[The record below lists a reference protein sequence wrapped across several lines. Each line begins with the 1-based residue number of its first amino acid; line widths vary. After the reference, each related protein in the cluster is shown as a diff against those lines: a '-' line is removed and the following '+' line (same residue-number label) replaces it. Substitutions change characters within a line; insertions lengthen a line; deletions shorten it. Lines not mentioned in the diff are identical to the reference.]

1 MLKPKSTIIV
11 ISGATASGK
20 SGVAMQIATIYNG
33 AIINA
38 DSLQIYRD
46 LPILSA
52 QPTPENFKEVEHF
65 LYGILDS
72 SQKISVGI
80 WLKMVAEIVEKIQQ
94 ENKIPIIVGGN
105 GMYISKLIDGINEI
119 PEIDEKFRLQAQN
132 LYAEIGHEKFQENFG
147 NAKIIDK
154 QKLLRA
160 CEVFLQTGK
169 KIEFFQQQPRK
180 KLLENYQFIHLNLNP
195 ARQEI
200 YKNCDER
207 FAKMLQNNVLK
218 EVENYLKNNNDL
230 NSPIIN
236 TLGFKEIVDF
246 FDKKISFTEMQKLA
260 SQKTRNYAKRQLT
273 WFRHQ
278 FDEILFC
285 ENQQK
290 ILEHIKNIDLFN
302 HEI

>member
-1 MLKPKSTIIV
+1 MLKSKPPIIV

-20 SGVAMQIATIYNG
+20 SKIAMQIAKNYNG

-38 DSLQIYRD
+38 DALQIYRD

-52 QPTPENFKEVEHF
+52 QPNQKDLAEIEHF
-65 LYGILDS
+65 LYGILNPN
-72 SQKISVGI
+72 QKISVGI
-80 WLKMVAEIVEKIQQ
+80 WLKMVDEIVTKILQK
-94 ENKIPIIVGGN
+94 NKIPIIVGGN
-105 GMYISKLIDGINEI
+105 GMYISKLIDGINKI
-119 PEIDEKFRLQAQN
+119 PEIDEKFRIQAQN
-132 LYAEIGHEKFQENFG
+132 LYLEMGHEKFQENFG
-147 NAKIIDK
+147 NNKIIDK

-169 KIEFFQQQPRK
+169 KIEFFQQQPPEK
-180 KLLENYQFIHLNLNP
+180 ILKDHKFIHLNLNP
-195 ARQEI
+195 SRLEI

-207 FAKMLQNNVLK
+207 FAKMLENNVIN
-218 EVENYLKNNNDL
+218 EVENYLKNGNCL

-236 TLGFKEIVDF
+236 TLGFRQILDF
-246 FDKKISFTEMQKLA
+246 LDKKISFEEMQKLA
-260 SQKTRNYAKRQLT
+260 SQKTRNYAQRQLT

-290 ILEHIKNIDLFN
+290 ILEYIKNIDLSN
-302 HEI
+302 NEI

>member
-1 MLKPKSTIIV
+1 MLKSKSKIIV

-20 SGVAMQIATIYNG
+20 SSVAMQIAKIFNG

-52 QPTPENFKEVEHF
+52 QPSAENLIEIEHF

-72 SQKISVGI
+72 KQKISVGI

-132 LYAEIGHEKFQENFG
+132 LYAEIGHEKFQNNFG
-147 NAKIIDK
+147 NSKIIDK

-169 KIEFFQQQPRK
+169 KIEFFQQQPKK
-180 KLLENYQFIHLNLNP
+180 KLLENQKFIHLNLNP
-195 ARQEI
+195 SRQEI

-207 FAKMLQNNVLK
+207 FGKMLENNAIK
-218 EVENYLKNNNDL
+218 EVENYLKNIGDL

-236 TLGFKEIVDF
+236 TLGFKEISDF
-246 FDKKISFTEMQKLA
+246 LDKKISCEEMQKLA

-285 ENQQK
+285 ENSIQLNK
-290 ILEHIKNIDLFN
+290 IIYNILNKNL
-302 HEI
+302 

>member
-1 MLKPKSTIIV
+1 MLKSKSKIIV

-20 SGVAMQIATIYNG
+20 SAVAIQIAKIYNG

-38 DSLQIYRD
+38 DALQIYRD

-52 QPTPENFKEVEHF
+52 QPTAENFKEVEHF

-72 SQKISVGI
+72 NQKISVGI

-119 PEIDEKFRLQAQN
+119 PEIDEKFRLQAQD
-132 LYAEIGHEKFQENFG
+132 LYLEIGHEKFQENFG
-147 NAKIIDK
+147 NDKIIDK

-169 KIEFFQQQPRK
+169 KIEFFQQQPKK
-180 KLLENYQFIHLNLNP
+180 KLLENQKFIHLNLNP
-195 ARQEI
+195 SRQEI

-207 FAKMLQNNVLK
+207 FGKMLENNAIK

-230 NSPIIN
+230 NSPITN
-236 TLGFKEIVDF
+236 TLGFKEISDF
-246 FDKKISFTEMQKLA
+246 LNKKISCEEMQKLA

>member
-1 MLKPKSTIIV
+1 
-11 ISGATASGK
+11 
-20 SGVAMQIATIYNG
+20 
-33 AIINA
+33 
-38 DSLQIYRD
+38 
-46 LPILSA
+46 
-52 QPTPENFKEVEHF
+52 
-65 LYGILDS
+65 
-72 SQKISVGI
+72 
-80 WLKMVAEIVEKIQQ
+80 MVAEIVEKIQQ

-119 PEIDEKFRLQAQN
+119 PEIDEKFRLQAQD
-132 LYAEIGHEKFQENFG
+132 LYLEIGHEKFQENFG
-147 NAKIIDK
+147 NDKIIDK

-169 KIEFFQQQPRK
+169 KIEFFQQQKPQK
-180 KLLENYQFIHLNLNP
+180 ILENYQFIHLNLNQS
-195 ARQEI
+195 RQEI

-207 FAKMLQNNVLK
+207 FGKMLENNVIK

-236 TLGFKEIVDF
+236 TLGFKEIF
-246 FDKKISFTEMQKLA
+246 EFLNKKISREEMQKLA

-285 ENQQK
+285 ENPQK

>member
-1 MLKPKSTIIV
+1 MLKSKPPIIV

-20 SGVAMQIATIYNG
+20 SKIAMQIAKNYNG

-38 DSLQIYRD
+38 DALQIYRD

-52 QPTPENFKEVEHF
+52 QPNQKDLAEIEHF
-65 LYGILDS
+65 LYGILNPN
-72 SQKISVGI
+72 QKISVGI
-80 WLKMVAEIVEKIQQ
+80 WLKMVDEIVTKILQK
-94 ENKIPIIVGGN
+94 NKIPIIVGGN
-105 GMYISKLIDGINEI
+105 GMYISKLIDGINKI
-119 PEIDEKFRLQAQN
+119 PEIDEKFRIQAQN
-132 LYAEIGHEKFQENFG
+132 LYLEMGHEKFQENFG
-147 NAKIIDK
+147 NNKIIDK

-169 KIEFFQQQPRK
+169 KIEFFQQQPPEK
-180 KLLENYQFIHLNLNP
+180 ILKDHKFIHLNLNP
-195 ARQEI
+195 SRLEI

-207 FAKMLQNNVLK
+207 FAKMLENNVIN
-218 EVENYLKNNNDL
+218 EVENYLKNGNCL

-236 TLGFKEIVDF
+236 TLGFRQILDF
-246 FDKKISFTEMQKLA
+246 LDKKISFEEMQKLA

-290 ILEHIKNIDLFN
+290 ILEYIKNIDLSN
-302 HEI
+302 NEI